1 MWAEGRWQQ
10 AGRGGGQDGEAA
22 GMAGVV
28 ASFGGSVEKRR
39 KTALVR
45 GKHMAFSMVVNVVST

>member
-1 MWAEGRWQQ
+1 
-10 AGRGGGQDGEAA
+10 
-22 GMAGVV
+22 MAGVV

-45 GKHMAFSMVVNVVST
+45 GKHMAFSMVVNVVTGREVF